1 MFGRKF
7 EGRHGCHGREA
18 RGFEEMFAMRGGP
31 FSRGRGGPG
40 GPGGFGGPGGP
51 GGRGFGDDGDG
62 RVGRFLM
69 QGDLRLVVLAL
80 IEKEPRH
87 GYEIIKHIED
97 LTYGFYAPSPGVI
110 YPTLTYLE
118 EAGYVVAEA
127 DGNKKRY
134 AITEEGKTYLDE
146 NRSFASMILD
156 RLSQLAERIREKQ
169 ERANRR
175 GGERGPVLPRSVDAA
190 MLNLREVIARK
201 LEADEKRGG
210 EFVKLLLDFAEGLE
224 RSGPDA
230 PESGPETRN

>member
-1 MFGRKF
+1 MFGHRF
-7 EGRHGCHGREA
+7 EGRHGCGERGER
-18 RGFEEMFAMRGGP
+18 RGFEEMFAARGGP
-31 FSRGRGGPG
+31 FGGGFGRGFGGRGGA
-40 GPGGFGGPGGP
+40 

-118 EAGYVVAEA
+118 EAGYVTAEP

-134 AITEEGKTYLDE
+134 VITDEGRKYLDE
-146 NRSFASMILD
+146 NRSFAATILD
-156 RLSQLAERIREKQ
+156 RLSQFAERVKQKQ
-169 ERANRR
+169 ERQ
-175 GGERGPVLPRSVDAA
+175 ERGRDAGPSLPRSVDAA

-201 LEADEKRGG
+201 LGEDDRQGG
-210 EFVKLLLDFAEGLE
+210 EIVRKLLDFADQLE
-224 RSGPDA
+224 RNDGQ
-230 PESGPETRN
+230 N